1 MKLTISWLKEY
12 LETKASV
19 DEIEIA
25 LTKVGLEVEEVIN
38 PAAKL
43 DGFVTAKIVK
53 KEKHPDADKLNLL
66 TVDDGHKTYQV
77 VCGAPNC
84 YEGLVGIFAP
94 AGVII
99 PAYNEELKVGT
110 IRGVESFG
118 MMCSEKELGLG
129 DNHEGIIE
137 LPLDTKIGLEA
148 ENVLDIDPMIE
159 ISVTPDRADCLG
171 IRGIAR
177 DLAAAGLGRIKKID
191 VSETKGT
198 FTSPIAVKVED
209 SSACPVYVG
218 RYLKNLNNKAK
229 TPKWMKD
236 RLNAIGIKSISPI
249 VDITNYINFD
259 LARPLH
265 AFDAQKLEGNV
276 VIRTANEGEKFVSL
290 EDKEYLLDSKSLVIC
305 DNNGIQCLAGIMGGL
320 QSSVSPE
327 TTEIFLECA
336 LFTPSS
342 IARTGRKYQINSD
355 SRFRY
360 ERWVTPNSQ
369 RLGSDYATKLILEIC
384 GGQASD
390 VITIGDE
397 NREKPIVY
405 LYKGKVTKLIGI
417 EYSKVEIIDTL
428 ENLGFDVTV
437 EKDRMK
443 ILVPQWRGDISNEVD
458 IIEEVVRISGLDN
471 IPAVS
476 LPCEKLPVQTLTSSQ
491 RRILTAKHELASRG
505 MYETV
510 TWSFTDSK
518 IGEHFRR
525 NSEEILLSNPISA
538 DLNEM
543 RQSILPNLLIGLKNN
558 IARGYP
564 DVSLFEGG
572 PEFFGRKPNEQ
583 TFVFTGIR
591 SGNTAKRNWI
601 GDVRP
606 FDIFDVKA
614 DALAVIAAANG
625 PYDNAQITL
634 DTPKYYHPGRSGTL
648 RLGKNV
654 LAYFGE
660 LHPSVAKKLGLKQ
673 KVMMFEVYMD
683 NIPLPRTIG
692 SKEKKKLVLSTFQAV
707 EKDMAFVLD
716 NSIDASTVILA
727 AKNADKINISD
738 VKIFDV
744 YEGDKLPAGK
754 KSIAISVTFQPTE
767 KTYTD
772 QDIDTLMNRVI
783 MSVTQKTGGALRD
796 S

>member
-1 MKLTISWLKEY
+1 MKFTISWLKQY

-19 DEIEIA
+19 DEIAIA

-38 PAAKL
+38 PAGKL

-53 KEKHPDADKLNLL
+53 KEKHPDADKLSLL
-66 TVDDGHKTYQV
+66 QVDAGNKIYQV

-99 PAYNEELKVGT
+99 PSDNEELKVGN
-110 IRGVESFG
+110 IRGVQSFG
-118 MMCSEKELGLG
+118 MMCSEKELCLG

-137 LPLDTKIGLEA
+137 LPIDTKIGVSAIEVLE
-148 ENVLDIDPMIE
+148 IDPIIE

-171 IRGIAR
+171 VRGIAR
-177 DLAAAGLGRIKKID
+177 DLAAAGLGRIKKLD
-191 VSETKGT
+191 VEQIAGT
-198 FTSPIAVKVED
+198 FQSPVSVKVKD
-209 SSACPVYVG
+209 SISCPVYVG
-218 RYLKNLNNKAK
+218 RYIKNLNNQAS

-236 RLNAIGIKSISPI
+236 RLNAIGLKSISPI
-249 VDITNYINFD
+249 VDITNYITFD

-265 AFDAQKLEGNV
+265 AFDANKLDGNIT
-276 VIRTANEGEKFVSL
+276 IRMAQQDEKFVSL
-290 EDKEYLLDSKSLVIC
+290 EEKQYSLDSKSLVIC
-305 DNNGIQCLAGIMGGL
+305 DDKQVQCLAGIMGGL
-320 QSSVSPE
+320 NSGVSPQ
-327 TTEIFLECA
+327 TTDIFLECA
-336 LFTPSS
+336 LFSPSC

-369 RLGSDYATKLILEIC
+369 RLGSDYATTLILEIC
-384 GGQASD
+384 GGIASD

-397 NREKPIVY
+397 NREKKEIY

-417 EYSKVEIIDTL
+417 EYSKVEIIDIL

-437 EKDRMK
+437 EKNRMK
-443 ILVPQWRGDISNEVD
+443 VLVPQWRGDISNEVD
-458 IIEEVVRISGLDN
+458 LIEEIVRISGLDN
-471 IPAVS
+471 IPASS
-476 LPCEKLPVQTLTSSQ
+476 LPVEKLPKQTLSQSQ
-491 RRILTAKHELASRG
+491 RRILTAKHELATRG

-558 IARGYP
+558 ISRGFS
-564 DVSLFEGG
+564 DVSIFEGG
-572 PEFFGRKPNEQ
+572 PEFFGRKPKEQ
-583 TFVFTGIR
+583 TFVFAGIR
-591 SGNTAKRNWI
+591 SGNTSKRNWI

-606 FDIFDVKA
+606 FDVFDVKA

-625 PYDNAQITL
+625 PYDNVQITL
-634 DTPKYYHPGRSGTL
+634 DAPKYYHSGRSGAF

-660 LHPSVAKKLGLKQ
+660 LHPNVSKKLGLKQ
-673 KVMMFEVYMD
+673 KVMIFEVYMD
-683 NIPLPRTIG
+683 NIPLPRTVV
-692 SKEKKKLVLSTFQAV
+692 SKEKKKLVLSSFQSV
-707 EKDMAFVLD
+707 EKDMAFILD
-716 NSIDASTVILA
+716 NTIACSTVLLA
-727 AKNADKINISD
+727 AQNADKNNISN
-738 VKIFDV
+738 VSIFDV

-754 KSIAISVTFQPTE
+754 KSIAISVTFQPTQ

-772 QDIDTLMNRVI
+772 KEIDTLMNKVI
-783 MSVTQKTGGALRD
+783 MAVSQKTGGALRD